1 MGTPMSKNLLRAG
14 FQLRV
19 FDVVSDRVA
28 EIVASGAHA
37 ATSPADA
44 ARDVDLVISMILD
57 DKVLEQVALAEDG
70 ILQGASRGTIYAD
83 MSTVSPMAS
92 ARVAKGAEEKGVVY
106 LRAKVSGSI
115 KPATEGTLTIFASGP
130 QAAYEK
136 CLPAFGALGKQM
148 YYVGDAEQAIYL
160 KLVHSIMVG
169 ITAAM
174 VGEAFTF
181 GERGGTDWGQ
191 IIEVI
196 NHSALSSPLLNY
208 KAPLLQERNYTAP
221 QSTVDV
227 AAKDIDLA
235 LAAAKEMNLPMP
247 ITSLARELFRVM
259 QANGEGSLD
268 FIGIVKLFE
277 SMAGM
282 DVRK

>member
-1 MGTPMSKNLLRAG
+1 
-14 FQLRV
+14 
-19 FDVVSDRVA
+19 
-28 EIVASGAHA
+28 
-37 ATSPADA
+37 
-44 ARDVDLVISMILD
+44 
-57 DKVLEQVALAEDG
+57 
-70 ILQGASRGTIYAD
+70 
-83 MSTVSPMAS
+83 MAS
-92 ARVAKGAEEKGVVY
+92 AKVARIAEEKGIAY

-130 QAAYEK
+130 KDAYEK
-136 CLPAFGALGKQM
+136 CVPIFSALGKQM

-196 NHSALSSPLLNY
+196 NHSALSSPLMNY
-208 KAPLLQERNYTAP
+208 KAPLLQERNYTSP

-259 QANGEGSLD
+259 QANGEGGLD

-282 DVRK
+282 DLNK

>member
-14 FQLRV
+14 FKVKV
-19 FDVVSDRVA
+19 FDILPDKVA
-28 EIVASGAHA
+28 EMVASGAQP

-44 ARDVDLVISMILD
+44 ARDADLVISMILD
-57 DKVLEQVALAEDG
+57 DQVLERVALADDG
-70 ILQGASRGTIYAD
+70 ILCAASRGAIYAD

-92 ARVAKGAEEKGVVY
+92 ARVAQVAAEKDIAY

-130 QAAYEK
+130 RDAYEK
-136 CLPAFGALGKQM
+136 CVPVFFALGKQM

-181 GERGGTDWGQ
+181 GERGGTDWAQ

-196 NHSALSSPLLNY
+196 NHSALSSVLLNY

-277 SMAGM
+277 SMAGLNP
-282 DVRK
+282 KQ

>member
-169 ITAAM
+169 ITAVM